1 MEEIIK
7 VEFANSLAE
16 AIGYDA
22 APVVLRA
29 LEQPPAAAVRL
40 NPAKHSRTPPR
51 WLTEGREVEWCAQ
64 GRRLSR
70 RPDFALDPHWHA
82 GAYYVQ
88 EPASMVFSAIM
99 QRILDH
105 SDTTQ
110 PGMILDL
117 CAAPGGKTTAV
128 LSMLPANGH
137 WITVANEVIPSR
149 AAVLRENIEK
159 WGAPDVIVTNG
170 TTKEVCG
177 VGEVF
182 DVVITDVPCSG
193 EGMMRKEA
201 VARTQWTPGLVAHCA
216 ALQRDI
222 VSDAMAALK
231 PGGFLIYSTCTFNT
245 AENEENIRW
254 ICTEYGLDPISLNIT
269 GTGGIRGAAPGYGDL
284 PMMRFLPGY
293 TDSEGLAVCVLRK
306 PDTTHRTHMKSSA
319 TRASR
324 IRPDW
329 VNDTSDLY
337 EFNGTIHALNKE
349 AWPLLDALRKHC
361 KVLAGGTPAATIL
374 NKGNKR
380 IHEPTHAITLSQL
393 LNRDALPLL
402 PLDESQALGYLRR
415 ETALLPAT
423 GPRGF
428 QIPTYGS
435 LPLGLVKNVG
445 NRVNN
450 LYPTGLRLRKQ

>member
-1 MEEIIK
+1 MEERIK
-7 VEFANSLAE
+7 EEFAGSLVE

-22 APVVLRA
+22 ASVVLSA
-29 LEQPPAAAVRL
+29 LEQPPTIAVRL
-40 NPAKHSRTPPR
+40 NPAKRSEIPPV
-51 WLTEGREVEWCAQ
+51 WLTDGREVEWCAQ
-64 GRRLSR
+64 GRRLSQ

-88 EPASMVFSAIM
+88 EPASMVFSAII
-99 QRILDH
+99 QHI
-105 SDTTQ
+105 T
-110 PGMILDL
+110 GMMDLSASGMLLDL

-128 LSMLPANGH
+128 LSALPEH
-137 WITVANEVIPSR
+137 CRWVTVANEVIPSR

-159 WGAPDVIVTNG
+159 WGAPDVIVTSG
-170 TTKEVCG
+170 STKEICS

-182 DVVITDVPCSG
+182 DIVLTDVPCSG

-201 VARTQWTPGLVAHCA
+201 VARSQWSPGLVTHCA

-222 VSDAMAALK
+222 IADAMGALK
-231 PGGFLIYSTCTFNT
+231 PGGFLLYSTCTFNT

-254 ICTEYGLDPISLNIT
+254 MCNEYGLEPLSLNLT
-269 GTGGIRGAAPGYGDL
+269 GIGGIRGAAPGYADL
-284 PMMRFLPGY
+284 PIMRFLPGY

-306 PDTTHRTHMKSSA
+306 PDATHRTHLKSSGVK
-319 TRASR
+319 ASR
-324 IRPDW
+324 IRLDW
-329 VNDTSDLY
+329 VKGFLDLY
-337 EFNGTIHALNKE
+337 EFNGTIHALNKS
-349 AWPLLDALRKHC
+349 AWPLLDALRKRC
-361 KVLAGGTPAATIL
+361 KVLAGGTPVATIL

-380 IHEPTHAITLSQL
+380 IYEPTHAIALSLL
-393 LNRDALPLL
+393 LNSEALPLL
-402 PLDESQALGYLRR
+402 PLDESQALSYLRR
-415 ETALLPAT
+415 ETALLPTT

-428 QIPTYGS
+428 RIPTYGS